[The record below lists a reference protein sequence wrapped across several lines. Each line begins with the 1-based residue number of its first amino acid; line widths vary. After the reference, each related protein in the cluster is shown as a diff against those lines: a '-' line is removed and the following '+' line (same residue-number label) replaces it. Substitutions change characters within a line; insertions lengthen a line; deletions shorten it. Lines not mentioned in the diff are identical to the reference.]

1 MTSLSLDLTVSDLVT
16 MVVNIL
22 TELSDEPL
30 SAAKLLYMVYV
41 CPNGTDSH
49 RGRVTKDGE
58 GLAKIYPVTVF
69 TE

>member
-1 MTSLSLDLTVSDLVT
+1 MGVDLLGTSVLPVICSLP
-16 MVVNIL
+16 
-22 TELSDEPL
+22 SDEPL

-41 CPNGTDSH
+41 GPNGTDSH